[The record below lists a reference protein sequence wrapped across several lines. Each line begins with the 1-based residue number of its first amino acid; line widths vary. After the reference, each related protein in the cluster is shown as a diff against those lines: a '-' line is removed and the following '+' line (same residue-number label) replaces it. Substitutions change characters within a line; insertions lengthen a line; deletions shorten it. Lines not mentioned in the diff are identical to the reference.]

1 METTSSD
8 TRQTGFPNT
17 AKIAATAAFVV
28 LILLGLSLFT
38 HEIIDTDLWWHLRT
52 GKFIVES
59 KTVPDADMYSYTAGG
74 NKWIDLHWLFQVILY
89 GTYSILGSYGLSL
102 LFTAVFSA
110 VFALLWA
117 ACPKEKN
124 RFVAL
129 LFFWLGLMATSSRFL
144 ARPEA
149 FTYLMIAAYTMILVK
164 FEQGRCNRLVF
175 ALIPLQALWANM
187 QGLFILGPFLIGAF
201 VAQQIA
207 SALTSRK
214 LESKTASVQTKKA
227 VTLIS
232 VLIGSTIACLAN
244 PYGLQGFLFPFTLFT
259 KAGGMEN
266 VFARSIAELQP
277 PFSSYNL
284 TLPLKFFAVFL
295 ALSAGALVLD
305 FKNLKLSHFIV
316 LAGMGYL
323 ALSARRSVPVYV
335 FAILPLAVD
344 HASNLFV
351 RSEEIRNGRYKAWI
365 RRLQSAGCVILALVA
380 IVQTWSVVTNR
391 YYIADRRPERFGFGF
406 KERAFAVGAF
416 DFVKD
421 NGLRG
426 PFFNN
431 MDIGGAFIWQMYP
444 QEKVFIDARLEVNS
458 AEIFSEYQ
466 KAMYD
471 PNAFAALSEKY
482 GFNAAIISHVS
493 QDGLYVMPIMYFSPP
508 WALVYLDP
516 MAAVFLKRSRENMEV
531 IAKHE
536 IDISRDYLEPLAPAG
551 VLNDTGP
558 GWLRSILGKRSSIPS
573 PDLEARSRFNLGLV
587 LLVMGQHQRA
597 VEQFL
602 AGLEIVPSSAEA
614 HYNLGLAYEGMG
626 QVEPAMEHYMKTI
639 ELKPRHFR
647 AHSNL
652 GKIYDRRGLKDQAV
666 EQYTLAVKYGGKD
679 PIPLYNLGALHFE
692 RGDRDAARD
701 CWQRALK
708 IDPAFAPAEEAL
720 ERLN

>member
-1 METTSSD
+1 METSSPD
-8 TRQTGFPNT
+8 TRQNGFPNS
-17 AKIAATAAFVV
+17 AQIAATAAFVV
-28 LILLGLSLFT
+28 LVLLGLSLFT

-52 GKFIVES
+52 GKFIVEN

-89 GTYSILGSYGLSL
+89 GTYAILGSYGLSL
-102 LFTAVFSA
+102 LFISVFSA
-110 VFALLWA
+110 VFALLWM
-117 ACPKEKN
+117 ACPTGKN

-149 FTYLMIAAYTMILVK
+149 FTYLMIAAYTLILVK

-201 VAQQIA
+201 VAQQIV

-214 LESKTASVQTKKA
+214 LESETASVQINKA
-227 VTLIS
+227 VTLIA
-232 VLIGSTIACLAN
+232 VLIGSSIACLAN
-244 PYGLQGFLFPFTLFT
+244 PYGLHGLLFPLILFT

-284 TLPLKFFAVFL
+284 TLPLKFFAIFL
-295 ALSAGALVLD
+295 TLSASALVLD

-335 FAILPLAVD
+335 FAVLPLAVD
-344 HASNLFV
+344 HASNLIT
-351 RSEEIRNGRYKAWI
+351 RSEGIRNGKYKEWI
-365 RRLQSAGCVILALVA
+365 CHIQTVGCVILALVA
-380 IVQTWSVVTNR
+380 ALQIHSVVSNR
-391 YYIADRRPERFGFGF
+391 YYISDKRAERFGFGF
-406 KERAFAVGAF
+406 RERTFAVGAF
-416 DFVKD
+416 DFVKK

-493 QDGLYVMPIMYFSPP
+493 QDGLFVMPIMYFSPP

-516 MAAVFLKRSRENMEV
+516 MAAVFLKRSRENMEM
-531 IAKHE
+531 IAKHK

-551 VLNDTGP
+551 ALNDTGP
-558 GWLRSILGKRSSIPS
+558 GWLRGIFGKRSSIPP

-597 VEQFL
+597 VKQFL

-626 QVEPAMEHYMKTI
+626 QAEPAMKHYMETI
-639 ELKPRHFR
+639 ELKPRHSR

-652 GKIYDRRGLKDQAV
+652 GKIYDRHGLKDKAV
-666 EQYTLAVKYGGKD
+666 EQYTLAVTYGGKD

-692 RGDRDAARD
+692 RGDHETARD

-708 IDPAFAPAEEAL
+708 INPSFVPAKEAL